1 MKYKKINKETM
12 VLIENYSGKVI
23 NKEVKLL
30 ISEID
35 WDDRKNQTRDSDLD
49 RGHIAALQSDIASR
63 GLNNMP
69 LVELDKESALYK
81 VVSGHHRLNALKGL
95 INDSEFKL
103 DRVPC
108 VSVSFNS
115 IIDREFFMQAQNHHP
130 PTKPHTR
137 KDAVRFVK
145 NMRAFGYFDS
155 ANGNM
160 EIIENKV
167 NILLQSHYCRLKSNS
182 RQDVYHDAFKDMEIT
197 RVKTILK
204 PDLKKD
210 AQSLY
215 KSLKSFSWKTGNYL
229 CWGDTNSVRKAI
241 AVALEKRVKMIDQ
254 GVVKTTDPKGKIIVV
269 THFEAKDLN
278 TLREQRSQFLHTE
291 GLMNR
296 FAYAPGNLVLI
307 NEICFLAQ
315 IDGKPGIKEKKAI
328 RYKWNYDTESFIEKI
343 I

>member
-1 MKYKKINKETM
+1 MKYKKINKETI
-12 VLIENYSGKVI
+12 VLIEKHSGKII

-35 WDDRKNQTRDSDLD
+35 WEDRRNQTRATDLD
-49 RGHIAALQSDIASR
+49 RGHLASLQSDIASR

-81 VVSGHHRLNALKGL
+81 IVSGHHRLNALKNL
-95 INDSEFKL
+95 INDSKFKL
-103 DRVPC
+103 DRIPC

-115 IIDREFFMQAQNHHP
+115 AIDREFFMQAQNHHP

-137 KDAVRFVK
+137 KDAVRFIK
-145 NMRAFGYFDS
+145 NMRTLGFFDS

-167 NILLQSHYCRLKSNS
+167 NTLLQSHYCRLTSTK

-204 PDLKKD
+204 PDLKKKTK
-210 AQSLY
+210 SLY
-215 KSLKSFSWKTGNYL
+215 ESLKSFSWTTGNYL

-254 GVVKTTDPKGKIIVV
+254 GTTKATDPKGKIVVV
-269 THFEAKDLN
+269 THFEVKDIKALK
-278 TLREQRSQFLHTE
+278 EQRDQFLHTE
-291 GLMNR
+291 ALMNR

-315 IDGKPGIKEKKAI
+315 IDGKTGIKEEKEI
-328 RYKWNYDTESFIEKI
+328 RYKWNYDTESFTKK
-343 I
+343 